1 MPQTQNLTKHLSYL
15 REFHNIKH
23 TVATPPSPPSPRA
36 RRPPPYVDPSPASPQ
51 FGRIARPPN
60 VPGIVEDDEPSSEE
74 QEKHE
79 TPPRKKSK
87 TKPRLSASKLPLPM
101 RASSPTRS
109 ATPLGVR
116 HNDTASTSQLSK
128 HRKTVRRPS
137 GFLELNMDALSV
149 PRSGSPAFGSP
160 IRLEAGRAEEAE
172 EFAFT
177 HGELEVD
184 IVDQENDSE
193 AILKK
198 EKRKGKAK
206 EQRGSESERDLSSDP
221 KPRPRE
227 KKKQRDETD
236 DLEGIK
242 PKSTKEAAAPRSAL
256 QPIDSNGLS
265 PCVPCQFLN
274 LIYLTFF
281 HL

>member
-1 MPQTQNLTKHLSYL
+1 MSYL

-36 RRPPPYVDPSPASPQ
+36 RRPPLNVDPSPASPQ
-51 FGRIARPPN
+51 LGRIARPPN

-74 QEKHE
+74 QEKHD
-79 TPPRKKSK
+79 TPPRRKSK
-87 TKPRLSASKLPLPM
+87 TKPRLSASKLPLPT

-109 ATPLGVR
+109 ATPLGVH

-193 AILKK
+193 RVLKK

-206 EQRGSESERDLSSDP
+206 EQRESESERDVSSDP

-242 PKSTKEAAAPRSAL
+242 PKSTKETAAAPRSAL

-265 PCVPCQFLN
+265 PCVPRQFLY
-274 LIYLTFF
+274 LIYWPFF
-281 HL
+281 ITSS

>member
-1 MPQTQNLTKHLSYL
+1 
-15 REFHNIKH
+15 
-23 TVATPPSPPSPRA
+23 
-36 RRPPPYVDPSPASPQ
+36 
-51 FGRIARPPN
+51 
-60 VPGIVEDDEPSSEE
+60 
-74 QEKHE
+74 
-79 TPPRKKSK
+79 
-87 TKPRLSASKLPLPM
+87 
-101 RASSPTRS
+101 
-109 ATPLGVR
+109 
-116 HNDTASTSQLSK
+116 
-128 HRKTVRRPS
+128 
-137 GFLELNMDALSV
+137 MDALSV

-193 AILKK
+193 RVLKK

-206 EQRGSESERDLSSDP
+206 EQRESESERDVSSDP

-242 PKSTKEAAAPRSAL
+242 LKSTKDAAAAPRSAL

-265 PCVPCQFLN
+265 PCVPRQFLY
-274 LIYLTFF
+274 LIYWPFSISSS
-281 HL
+281 

>member
-1 MPQTQNLTKHLSYL
+1 
-15 REFHNIKH
+15 
-23 TVATPPSPPSPRA
+23 
-36 RRPPPYVDPSPASPQ
+36 
-51 FGRIARPPN
+51 
-60 VPGIVEDDEPSSEE
+60 
-74 QEKHE
+74 
-79 TPPRKKSK
+79 
-87 TKPRLSASKLPLPM
+87 
-101 RASSPTRS
+101 
-109 ATPLGVR
+109 
-116 HNDTASTSQLSK
+116 
-128 HRKTVRRPS
+128 
-137 GFLELNMDALSV
+137 MDALSV

-193 AILKK
+193 RVLKK

-206 EQRGSESERDLSSDP
+206 EQRESESERDVSSDP

-242 PKSTKEAAAPRSAL
+242 PKSTKETAAAPRSAL

-265 PCVPCQFLN
+265 PCVPRQFLY
-274 LIYLTFF
+274 LIYWPFF
-281 HL
+281 ITSS

>member
-1 MPQTQNLTKHLSYL
+1 
-15 REFHNIKH
+15 
-23 TVATPPSPPSPRA
+23 
-36 RRPPPYVDPSPASPQ
+36 
-51 FGRIARPPN
+51 
-60 VPGIVEDDEPSSEE
+60 
-74 QEKHE
+74 
-79 TPPRKKSK
+79 
-87 TKPRLSASKLPLPM
+87 
-101 RASSPTRS
+101 
-109 ATPLGVR
+109 
-116 HNDTASTSQLSK
+116 
-128 HRKTVRRPS
+128 
-137 GFLELNMDALSV
+137 MDALSV